1 MAGFRRFSVDLVG
14 DLTISCSHCNSLS
27 GDHVKQA
34 KTLTDQELEAV
45 LHHVKQRSHSSRNR
59 AMILMTFWA
68 GFRVGEVAALQYC
81 NTAILQYCNVY
92 DDAGAVKPEIRLDAA
107 MTKGKH
113 ARTVFLPKKLRAEL
127 ALYQPKHPSRTAH
140 SPLFQTQKSH
150 TRGFSANTATQL
162 FLALYKGTGIDGA
175 SSHSGRRTFI
185 TRLASKGVTVRVLA
199 SLAGH
204 KSIATTQRYID
215 VNDELKRSAV
225 EMI

>member
-1 MAGFRRFSVDLVG
+1 MAGFRRFSVDLLG
-14 DLTISCSHCNSLS
+14 DLTISCSHCNSFWE
-27 GDHVKQA
+27 DPVKQA
-34 KTLTDQELEAV
+34 KTLTDDELDQV
-45 LHHVKQRSHSSRNR
+45 LSHVKQRSHCNRNR
-59 AMILMTFWA
+59 AMILMTFWG
-68 GFRVGEVAALQYC
+68 GFRVGEVAALQYKD
-81 NTAILQYCNVY
+81 VY

-107 MTKGKH
+107 VTKGKH
-113 ARTVFLPKKLRAEL
+113 ARTVFLPEKLRAEL
-127 ALYQPKHPSRTAH
+127 AAYQPKHPSKTAH
-140 SPLFQTQKSH
+140 SPLFQTQKSSE
-150 TRGFSANTATQL
+150 RGFSANTATQL
-162 FLALYKGTGIDGA
+162 FLALYKGAGIDGA

>member
-1 MAGFRRFSVDLVG
+1 MAGFQHFLVDHWS
-14 DLTISCSHCNSLS
+14 DLTISCSYCNSFLENP
-27 GDHVKQA
+27 VKQA
-34 KTLTDQELEAV
+34 KTLTDDELDQV
-45 LHHVKQRSHSSRNR
+45 LSHVKQRSHSSRNR
-59 AMILMTFWA
+59 AMILMTFWG
-68 GFRVGEVAALQYC
+68 GFRVGEVAALQYSD
-81 NTAILQYCNVY
+81 VY

-107 MTKGKH
+107 VTKGKH
-113 ARTVFLPKKLRAEL
+113 ARTVFLPEKLRAEL
-127 ALYQPKHPSRTAH
+127 AAYQPKHPSKTAH
-140 SPLFQTQKSH
+140 SPLFQTQKSSE
-150 TRGFSANTATQL
+150 RGFSANTATQL
-162 FLALYKGTGIDGA
+162 FLALYKGAGIDGA

>member
-1 MAGFRRFSVDLVG
+1 MAGFRHFSVDLSG

-27 GDHVKQA
+27 GDPVKQA

-45 LHHVKQRSHSSRNR
+45 LHHVKQRSHSARNR
-59 AMILMTFWA
+59 AMILMTFWG

-81 NTAILQYCNVY
+81 DVF

-107 MTKGKH
+107 VTKGKH
-113 ARTVFLPKKLRAEL
+113 ARTVFLPEKLRAEL
-127 ALYQPKHPSRTAH
+127 ALYQPAHPSKTAH
-140 SPLFQTQKSH
+140 SPLFQTQKSSE
-150 TRGFSANTATQL
+150 RGFSANTATQL
-162 FLALYKGTGIDGA
+162 FLALYKGAGIDGA

>member
-1 MAGFRRFSVDLVG
+1 MAGFRRFSVDLLG
-14 DLTISCSHCNSLS
+14 DLTISCSHCNSLWE
-27 GDHVKQA
+27 DPVKQA
-34 KTLTDQELEAV
+34 KTLTDDELDQV
-45 LHHVKQRSHSSRNR
+45 LSHVKQRSHNCRNR
-59 AMILMTFWA
+59 AMILMTFWG
-68 GFRVGEVAALQYC
+68 GFRVGEVAALQYKD
-81 NTAILQYCNVY
+81 VY

-107 MTKGKH
+107 VTKGKH
-113 ARTVFLPKKLRAEL
+113 ARTVFLPEKLRAEL
-127 ALYQPKHPSRTAH
+127 AAYQPKHPSKTAH
-140 SPLFQTQKSH
+140 SPLFQTQKSSE
-150 TRGFSANTATQL
+150 RGFSANTATQL
-162 FLALYKGTGIDGA
+162 FLALYRGAGIDGA